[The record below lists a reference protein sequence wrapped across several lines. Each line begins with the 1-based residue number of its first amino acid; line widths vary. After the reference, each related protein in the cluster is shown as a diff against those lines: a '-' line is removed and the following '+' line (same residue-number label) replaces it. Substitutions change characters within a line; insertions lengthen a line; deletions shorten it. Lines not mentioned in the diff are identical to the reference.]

1 MKKMLTLDTKYV
13 LFALIFVLIISA
25 IYFNTRLTNVEETT
39 KKHDQF
45 TLHIGEAFKP
55 LHQKYA
61 EHDSRI
67 NNVDEAVKN
76 IRSRLSSIVLPSMG
90 QQPKRRMNDD
100 EEDDEDLLQKMK
112 STKIN

>member
-25 IYFNTRLTNVEETT
+25 IYFNTRLTAVEESA

-45 TLHIGEAFKP
+45 SLHIGEAFKP

-67 NNVDEAVKN
+67 NNVDEAVKH
-76 IRSRLSSIVLPSMG
+76 IRSRLSAIVLPNMA
-90 QQPKRRMNDD
+90 QPQKRRMNEED
-100 EEDDEDLLQKMK
+100 EDDEDLLQKMK
-112 STKIN
+112 SSKIN